1 MVLHRPVEF
10 PASIKSWRLGSS
22 KRGQASLGP
31 LTSTVIFAS
40 FDLRRQCLLIS
51 QEDVGGGV
59 GMRVW
64 TRGRSASVVTLLL
77 VQVSFAS
84 PQQHKRIKTG
94 SEADINSIG
103 NRKVGHG
110 PDFYSVDRE
119 ITLGTQLAEE
129 ADRSTKFID
138 DPLVNEYVTRIGQ
151 NLVRDSD
158 ARFPFTFKVIDSEE
172 VNAFA
177 LPGGFLYVNRGTI
190 LLADGEAELAG
201 VLAHEIAHVSARH
214 GTRNCTR
221 REIARAANMSLIL
234 LGPGGWA
241 GYAIFTGLK
250 VGVPLTFLKFS
261 RSAESEADYLGLQYM
276 YKVGYDPN
284 ALIAFFERMDSE
296 PSPGKFATM
305 FSSFPPTRNRIK
317 AIQREIATILPAR
330 DQYIVTTSE
339 FDLIKSRLL
348 RREQGKRTVWDGSR
362 PELRTRTEPDAN
374 DPSKPDR

>member
-1 MVLHRPVEF
+1 M
-10 PASIKSWRLGSS
+10 
-22 KRGQASLGP
+22 
-31 LTSTVIFAS
+31 
-40 FDLRRQCLLIS
+40 
-51 QEDVGGGV
+51 
-59 GMRVW
+59 
-64 TRGRSASVVTLLL
+64 GR
-77 VQVSFAS
+77 F
-84 PQQHKRIKTG
+84 
-94 SEADINSIG
+94 
-103 NRKVGHG
+103 
-110 PDFYSVDRE
+110 
-119 ITLGTQLAEE
+119 
-129 ADRSTKFID
+129 TKFID

-177 LPGGFLYVNRGTI
+177 LPGGFLYVNRGAI
-190 LLADGEAELAG
+190 LLADEEAELVG
-201 VLAHEIAHVSARH
+201 VLAHEIAHVCARH
-214 GTRNCTR
+214 GTRNSTR
-221 REIARAANMSLIL
+221 SEIARVATMSLIL

-276 YKVGYDPN
+276 YKAGYDPN
-284 ALIAFFERMDSE
+284 TFIAFFERMDSE

-305 FSSFPPTRNRIK
+305 FSSYPLTRNRIR

-348 RREQGKRTVWDGSR
+348 RGQQSQRTDWDGSR
-362 PELRTRTEPDAN
+362 PKLRKRTEPDAN
-374 DPSKPDR
+374 DPSKPGR

>member
-1 MVLHRPVEF
+1 
-10 PASIKSWRLGSS
+10 
-22 KRGQASLGP
+22 
-31 LTSTVIFAS
+31 
-40 FDLRRQCLLIS
+40 
-51 QEDVGGGV
+51 
-59 GMRVW
+59 
-64 TRGRSASVVTLLL
+64 VVTLLL
-77 VQVSFAS
+77 AQVSFAG
-84 PQQHKRIKTG
+84 PQKDERIKAG

-110 PDFYSVDRE
+110 PDSYSLDRE
-119 ITLGTQLAEE
+119 ITLGTQLAKKMG
-129 ADRSTKFID
+129 RFTKFID

-177 LPGGFLYVNRGTI
+177 LPGGFLYVNRGAI
-190 LLADGEAELAG
+190 LLADEEAELVG
-201 VLAHEIAHVSARH
+201 VLAHEIAHVCARH
-214 GTRNCTR
+214 GTRNSTR
-221 REIARAANMSLIL
+221 SEIARVATMSLIL

-276 YKVGYDPN
+276 YKAGYDPN
-284 ALIAFFERMDSE
+284 TFIAFFERMDSE

-305 FSSFPPTRNRIK
+305 FSSYPLTRNRIR

-348 RREQGKRTVWDGSR
+348 RGQQSQRTDWDGSR
-362 PELRTRTEPDAN
+362 PKLRKRTEPDAN
-374 DPSKPDR
+374 DPSKPGR

>member
-1 MVLHRPVEF
+1 
-10 PASIKSWRLGSS
+10 
-22 KRGQASLGP
+22 
-31 LTSTVIFAS
+31 
-40 FDLRRQCLLIS
+40 
-51 QEDVGGGV
+51 
-59 GMRVW
+59 
-64 TRGRSASVVTLLL
+64 VVTLLL
-77 VQVSFAS
+77 AQVSFAG
-84 PQQHKRIKTG
+84 PQKDERIKAG

-110 PDFYSVDRE
+110 PDSYSLDRE
-119 ITLGTQLAEE
+119 ITLGTQLAKKM
-129 ADRSTKFID
+129 DRFTKFID

-177 LPGGFLYVNRGTI
+177 LPGGFLYVNRGAI
-190 LLADGEAELAG
+190 LLADEEAELVG
-201 VLAHEIAHVSARH
+201 VLAHEIAHVCARH
-214 GTRNCTR
+214 GTRNSTR
-221 REIARAANMSLIL
+221 SEIARVATMSLIL

-276 YKVGYDPN
+276 YKAGYDPN
-284 ALIAFFERMDSE
+284 TFIAFFERMDSE

-305 FSSFPPTRNRIK
+305 FSSYPLTRNRIR

-348 RREQGKRTVWDGSR
+348 RGQQSQRTDWDGSR
-362 PELRTRTEPDAN
+362 PKLRKRTEPDAN
-374 DPSKPDR
+374 DPSKPGR